1 MHRIHLVIHGRV
13 QGVGFRW
20 FVQREA
26 SALALAGAVWNR
38 ADGAVE
44 LEAEG
49 PRAQLERLLAVVRRG
64 PPGARVAQVAETW
77 SEGSARHATFHIAP
91 SA

>member
-20 FVQREA
+20 FAQREA
-26 SALALAGAVWNR
+26 TALELAGAVWNR

-49 PRAQLERLLAVVRRG
+49 PRSQLEQLLAIVRRG
-64 PPGARVAQVAETW
+64 PAGARVAQVAETW
-77 SEGSARHATFHIAP
+77 SEGSARHATFLIAP
-91 SA
+91 TA